1 MTTKEIVLM
10 SCAYAVVLAAVIYFT
25 RATMR
30 RVAGALAGGAA
41 VGLMAVGSIAL
52 GESQAWWQIP
62 SSSATYFW
70 PLMYLGL
77 AISCSPIYLLTW
89 RTTRRFGW
97 RGLAVFIVTVTV
109 IGPPRDYLYAAVFP
123 QWMTFSPG
131 VVPILA
137 DAATYALIVTLGDTV
152 MRLVAGPSGED
163 RLAQRPIR
171 MSA

>member
-1 MTTKEIVLM
+1 MTTKESVLM

-25 RATMR
+25 RATKR
-30 RVAGALAGGAA
+30 RVVGALAGGAA
-41 VGLMAVGSIAL
+41 VGLMAVGAIAL
-52 GESQAWWQIP
+52 GESQAWWRIP

-77 AISCSPIYLLTW
+77 AISCSPIYFLTW

-97 RGLAVFIVTVTV
+97 RGLAVFIVIVTV

-131 VVPILA
+131 IVPILA
-137 DAATYALIVTLGDTV
+137 DATTYALIVILGDAV
-152 MRLVAGPSGED
+152 
-163 RLAQRPIR
+163 
-171 MSA
+171 

>member
-30 RVAGALAGGAA
+30 RVVGALAGGAA
-41 VGLMAVGSIAL
+41 VGLMAVGAIAL
-52 GESQAWWQIP
+52 GESQAWWRIP
-62 SSSATYFW
+62 SSSSTYFW

-97 RGLAVFIVTVTV
+97 RGLAVFIVIVTA

-131 VVPILA
+131 IVPILA
-137 DAATYALIVTLGDTV
+137 DAATYLLIVTLGHAA
-152 MRLVAGPSGED
+152 MWLVAGPSGED

-171 MSA
+171 MPV